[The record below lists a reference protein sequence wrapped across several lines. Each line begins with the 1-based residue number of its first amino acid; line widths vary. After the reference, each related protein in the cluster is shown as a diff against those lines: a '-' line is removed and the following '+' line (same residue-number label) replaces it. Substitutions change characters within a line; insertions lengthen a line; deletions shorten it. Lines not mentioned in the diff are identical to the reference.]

1 MVLENLFLLHNW
13 RLRRMKKKEV
23 ILFILSLVFVT
34 FWLIYCIMHPVTNYA
49 EIPIEH
55 RIRYE
60 QRMIGW

>member
-1 MVLENLFLLHNW
+1 MT
-13 RLRRMKKKEV
+13 KKEV
-23 ILFILSLVFVT
+23 ILFILSLLFVT
-34 FWLIYCIMHPVTNYA
+34 FWMIYTIMHPVTNYA